1 MIRLECLVRHL
12 RGTCCSQS
20 TILERTFRDSVLFL
34 TRLLFKAMGFL
45 KKLKVNTSSNI
56 REATA
61 LNNLSVL
68 LSLSLL
74 LVRSWLQPLLLT
86 LFYAYKQPNMYPV
99 ELGFKRSLYVHFLD
113 AQAVG

>member
-1 MIRLECLVRHL
+1 MFI
-12 RGTCCSQS
+12 
-20 TILERTFRDSVLFL
+20 
-34 TRLLFKAMGFL
+34 
-45 KKLKVNTSSNI
+45 KKLRVNISSNI

-61 LNNLSVL
+61 LNDLSLL

-86 LFYAYKQPNMYPV
+86 MFYAYKQPNMNPV